1 MVSQLTQQQGFCQ
14 GGLSG
19 PTAQDLE
26 YAHTRAGRQAEESL
40 ITNQLDGLP
49 PVLAADD
56 GGQFPISQLPHDSWT
71 IGNAIDD
78 CLRE

>member
-1 MVSQLTQQQGFCQ
+1 MVSQLTQQLGFCQ

-19 PTAQDLE
+19 SAAQDLE
-26 YAHTRAGRQAEESL
+26 HAHIGAGRQAEESL
-40 ITNQLDGLP
+40 ITNQPDGLP
-49 PVLAADD
+49 LVLAVDD
-56 GGQFPISQLPHDSWT
+56 GGQLPISQLPHDSWT